1 MTTAPAADDAAAAPL
16 SLRLAVTSACDLHC
30 IYCSPESTACSNAGY
45 DRVSLD
51 ELLWFVR
58 TTQQFFPVK
67 KIHLTGGEPLMREG
81 VAALVHALART
92 GVGDLALT
100 TNGQRLSILAAALA
114 HAGLRRINVSLDSR
128 CPDVYARITRGGK
141 VQPVLDGIAAAR
153 AAGLAIKLNM
163 VVLRGYNDAEIISHA
178 RFALAHGCELRFLEL
193 MPIGCAR
200 ALFATAHMPAADIMA
215 TLATTFTLSPLPP
228 RTAQHQQFILSNGCG
243 SACTTGIIASV
254 SQPFCSGCRRLRLTA
269 EGTLLG
275 CLARPN
281 TVDVLPILRA
291 RDTDGVHRALV
302 TALQHKRHDTS
313 FDQPTSMIAIGG

>member
-1 MTTAPAADDAAAAPL
+1 MTAALAADDPAPAPL

-30 IYCSPESTACSNAGY
+30 IYCSPASPACFNAGY

-58 TTQQFFPVK
+58 TTQQFFPIQ

-81 VAALVHALART
+81 LTALVHALARS
-92 GVGDLALT
+92 GVADLALT
-100 TNGQRLSILAAALA
+100 TNGQRLSTLAAALA

-128 CPDVYARITRGGK
+128 HPAVYARITRGGHL
-141 VQPVLDGIAAAR
+141 QPVLDGIAAAR
-153 AAGLAIKLNM
+153 AAGLAVKLNM

-200 ALFATAHMPAADIMA
+200 ALFAAAHMPAADIVA
-215 TLATTFTLSPLPP
+215 TLATAFTLSPLPP
-228 RTAQHQQFILSNGCG
+228 RTAQHQQFLLSNGCG
-243 SACTTGIIASV
+243 SACTAGIIASV

-269 EGTLLG
+269 AGSLLG
-275 CLARPN
+275 CLARPH
-281 TVDVLPILRA
+281 TLDVLPILRA
-291 RDTDGVHRALV
+291 RDAGGLHRALLA
-302 TALQHKRHDTS
+302 ALQHKRHDAS
-313 FDQPTSMIAIGG
+313 FDQPTSMIVIGG